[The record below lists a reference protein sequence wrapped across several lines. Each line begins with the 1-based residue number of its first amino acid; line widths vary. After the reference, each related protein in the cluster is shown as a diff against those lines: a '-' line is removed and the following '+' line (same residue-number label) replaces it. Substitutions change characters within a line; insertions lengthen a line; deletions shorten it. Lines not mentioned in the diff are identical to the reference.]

1 MQERNPYEHQ
11 HRLLK
16 AVRIVDVLEHSNIP
30 LSTARSF
37 DRQKQFSIASQ
48 VNSGA
53 PSVETWEMVCELYE
67 KRVHSNFL

>member
-16 AVRIVDVLEHSNIP
+16 AVRIVDVLEESMIP
-30 LSTARSF
+30 LNVAKTF
-37 DRQKQFSIASQ
+37 DKHQQFAVASQ

-53 PSVETWEMVCELYE
+53 PSKETWEMVCEIYE
-67 KRVHSNFL
+67 KRVSDPFL